1 MRDILF
7 SLIRLIMGVNLY
19 RKSRQATEEEQRET
33 MRVFLI
39 SLVLCLLGL
48 VFPIFFSILLIY
60 WIVSLYKYIRRDY
73 DI

>member
-7 SLIRLIMGVNLY
+7 SLIRLIMGVKLY